1 MKKGERMVDWKTVEA
16 AVNEAGRGRNPGVS
30 LRGVLVG
37 GPRGF

>member
-1 MKKGERMVDWKTVEA
+1 MKVGERKVDWKRVEA
-16 AVNEAGRGRNPGVS
+16 EVNKAGRGRNPGVS